1 MTTIKELYRWA
12 VKHKAENLPISL
24 YSDVDISFGDTFS
37 YRGPDYG
44 VNASIKSAT
53 VSGVDK
59 YVLLA

>member
-24 YSDVDISFGDTFS
+24 YSAEDISFGDTFS

-44 VNASIKSAT
+44 VDASIKSVA
-53 VSGVDK
+53 VSGTK
-59 YVLLA
+59 YVRLH